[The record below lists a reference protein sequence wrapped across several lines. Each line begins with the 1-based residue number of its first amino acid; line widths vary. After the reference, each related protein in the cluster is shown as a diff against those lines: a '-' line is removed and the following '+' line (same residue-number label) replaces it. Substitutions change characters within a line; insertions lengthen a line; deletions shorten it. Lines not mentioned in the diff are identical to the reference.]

1 MALNFPINPE
11 LDDTYTSGGNTWKWN
26 GTVWNIISAQYDT
39 GAGGIPTDLSDLTDT
54 TGLIPETILDLGI
67 SDGTD
72 GQVLTTDGAGGFTF
86 TTVEGGG
93 GGGGGATTLADL
105 EDVTIDGVQSGEV
118 LKWDGS
124 QWINGTD
131 ATGGGGGGV
140 TTFVELTDVATGL
153 TPDQIYEP
161 AIVMLRVDNDGTTAY
176 TMSSHYAGNNPSIVA
191 IGGTTIAFDLSGIS
205 GHPFEIQD
213 AVGDP
218 YNTGLVHVDT
228 DGTVSL
234 GALAQGKDRGTLYWR
249 IQESISGTYRY
260 QCQVHSGMV
269 GQISVK
275 RLSLL

>member
-54 TGLIPETILDLGI
+54 TGLIPNSLLDLGI
-67 SDGTD
+67 SDGTN

-86 TTVEGGG
+86 TTVAG
-93 GGGGGATTLADL
+93 GGGGGASTLADL

-118 LKWDGS
+118 LKWNGT
-124 QWINGTD
+124 QWVNGTD
-131 ATGGGGGGV
+131 ATGGGGGGA
-140 TTFVELTDVATGL
+140 TTFVELTDIPTGL
-153 TPDQIYEP
+153 TPDKIYEP
-161 AIVMLRVDNDGTTAY
+161 AIAMYRMDNDGTIAY
-176 TMSSHYAGNNPSIVA
+176 TIASHYTGNNPSIVCLA
-191 IGGTTIAFDLSGIS
+191 GTTIAFDLSGIS

-213 AVGDP
+213 AVGDA

-228 DGTVSL
+228 DGTVSEA
-234 GALAQGKDRGTLYWR
+234 ALAQGKDRGTLYWR

-260 QCQVHSGMV
+260 QCQTHSGMV
-269 GQISVK
+269 GQITVK
-275 RLSLL
+275 RLSVI